1 MPTIKITGNPRTA
14 TALADMIDYSTDPML
29 YGEMTLQES
38 GRALYELL
46 IRVANGE
53 LTKAELL
60 QDYSW
65 TTPHGTSYNG
75 DY

>member
-1 MPTIKITGNPRTA
+1 
-14 TALADMIDYSTDPML
+14 
-29 YGEMTLQES
+29 MTLLES
-38 GRALYELL
+38 GRELYDLI

-60 QDYSW
+60 GDYSW